1 MAPQSFPGGVS
12 GPLGAGP
19 MNWLQPQRAVGPGSL
34 GQAGRQVECESADD
48 STTGSS
54 TNCEGVLNACDT
66 EIGGLPA
73 AIDHPSGFL
82 ALNPRNRHFQLAN
95 QPGFIPYREQGRDL
109 IAFGG
114 IHAAAAD
121 CEALLDGFVQYA
133 QSLNRRVVFVQV
145 RERQTP
151 LFISRGFVVNQFGTS
166 FGMNLGRFTL
176 SGAKKMQLRNKINR
190 ARKLGL
196 TVVEVGRDVPA
207 DERVFGELRLIS
219 KEWLR
224 KKGKELDFMVGELG
238 DPKEVRRR
246 IFVVLEPSSRAIGF
260 ITYVPVW
267 GKTPGYLHDLTRRLP
282 AAPPGAMELCNAF
295 AIERM
300 TTEGVTH
307 LHFGFTPFITDA
319 LDQAGSNRILAWA
332 IQKLRRY
339 GSFIYPSES
348 QARYKLKWGPHII
361 EREYIA
367 ALPLS
372 MRCIV
377 DLLIL
382 TRSI

>member
-1 MAPQSFPGGVS
+1 MNRLQNRQPSTPESLAQAERWADHGSAGG
-12 GPLGAGP
+12 P
-19 MNWLQPQRAVGPGSL
+19 SL
-34 GQAGRQVECESADD
+34 ACG
-48 STTGSS
+48 GSS
-54 TNCEGVLNACDT
+54 ASVLDAQDNAG
-66 EIGGLPA
+66 GGLTA

-82 ALNPRNRHFQLAN
+82 ALNARNRLFQLGN
-95 QPGFIPYREQGRDL
+95 TPGFIPYREQGRHF

-114 IHAAAAD
+114 VHAAAAD
-121 CEALLDGFVQYA
+121 CEAMLDGFVQHA
-133 QSLNRRVVFVQV
+133 QSRQRRIVFVQV
-145 RERQTP
+145 RERQAP
-151 LFISRGFVVNQFGTS
+151 LFLSRGFTVNQFGTS
-166 FGMNLGRFTL
+166 FGIDLRRFTL
-176 SGAKKMQLRNKINR
+176 SGTQKMRLRNKINR

-196 TVVEVGRDVPA
+196 TIAELGRESPA
-207 DERVFGELRLIS
+207 DEGMFSELRLIS
-219 KEWLR
+219 KQWLR

-238 DPKEVRRR
+238 DPKEDRRR
-246 IFVVLEPSSRAIGF
+246 IFVVLEPSGRAIGF

-282 AAPPGAMELCNAF
+282 TAPPGAMELCNAF

-300 TTEGVTH
+300 IEEGVTH

-319 LDQAGSNRILAWA
+319 SDQAGSDKILAWA

-372 MRCIV
+372 LRCIV